1 MSRIGKKPIEIPEGV
16 KITITGNHIAVEG
29 KLGKLSH
36 DLVGGITVV
45 QEGKTLIV
53 SRIDDSREQKS
64 LHGLGRSLIQNLVT
78 GVTTGY
84 EKQLHVIGTGFSAE
98 VIGIWLKLNV
108 GFSHEIYLEIP
119 QGLEVKAEPIP
130 RGKGMHPEHQANVFV
145 KGIHKEDV
153 GKFSAE
159 IRECRKPENYKGKGV
174 RYSTEHVIIKA
185 GKAGA

>member
-64 LHGLGRSLIQNLVT
+64 LHGLGRSLIHDSSA
-78 GVTTGY
+78 Y
-84 EKQLHVIGTGFSAE
+84 ENPAYILYFQT
-98 VIGIWLKLNV
+98 
-108 GFSHEIYLEIP
+108 P
-119 QGLEVKAEPIP
+119 P
-130 RGKGMHPEHQANVFV
+130 RRS
-145 KGIHKEDV
+145 
-153 GKFSAE
+153 KFL
-159 IRECRKPENYKGKGV
+159 
-174 RYSTEHVIIKA
+174 
-185 GKAGA
+185 